1 MFLKHQ
7 CFIILT
13 CDVLNYSFGHLSL
26 HPKYNQNKMQS
37 YPNLKQNKN
46 SNVICDSMFQSP
58 LGLYIILPLS
68 TFLRT
73 IEKLQLKKKWHI

>member
-1 MFLKHQ
+1 L
-7 CFIILT
+7 IVLT
-13 CDVLNYSFGHLSL
+13 CYVLNYSFAHLSL

-46 SNVICDSMFQSP
+46 YNVICDSIFQSP
-58 LGLYIILPLS
+58 LGPYIILPLS

-73 IEKLQLKKKWHI
+73 IEKLPFKTI